1 MISRFAAVDTLLDHL
16 FPSKKKLA
24 AQEQNPRLCDGHS
37 LARVRCD
44 RRAPCVF
51 VSTDAR
57 LTAATVSF
65 VQGKPQQNTGG
76 GGSPNSATATGSLD
90 LTGTKSSLALPN
102 FTHTVEHSNCQV
114 AVEYKKRQ
122 VRLMFKRLHVREP
135 EDT

>member
-65 VQGKPQQNTGG
+65 VQGKPQQNTAD
-76 GGSPNSATATGSLD
+76 SPNSATATGSLD
-90 LTGTKSSLALPN
+90 LTDIKSSLALPN
-102 FTHTVEHSNCQV
+102 FTHTVEHSNC
-114 AVEYKKRQ
+114 
-122 VRLMFKRLHVREP
+122 
-135 EDT
+135 